1 MKENKSYLPSPV
13 WHSTTVD
20 SAKKKK
26 TNHVHTFQINTERHI
41 TLSK

>member
-20 SAKKKK
+20 SAKRK